1 MNKLIQNIYFLL
13 NASWI
18 ILSELFLYGLFKN
31 FDSFIDRITYK
42 LADINILYV
51 KMFQAFALNNCLIDD
66 KTNNKLLKFTDN
78 APWSKKDLDIETLFK
93 IEDDYNILFKD
104 GIEPINS
111 GMISL
116 VFKGYKR
123 TLLNNYNHDYDNNY
137 DKEIVIIKI
146 KRKNIEEN
154 LDNAIEKLLFFIYVL
169 SFIPIVNKYHIPQ
182 LINKNISIIRQQ
194 TNFHTEIKNMI
205 KIKHNCRHL
214 KYVKIPSVNSEVTEK
229 YPNVIFMEYIN
240 GMSINKVLEPDYE
253 AFAKQ
258 VLKFGIVTTLI
269 HGVSHGDLHSG
280 NVLFIK
286 DENDEKYKYK
296 VGILDFG
303 IIYEAPPDFKQS
315 LFDFASEMMT
325 APTEELAKKVLLNTG
340 LIEPLEVIQNLPK
353 IHYDN
358 IVKIISNILYETIHK
373 SKEANQLKIYHFLT
387 SFHSYM
393 SKNELLDLGL
403 KPSDHFVKTQL
414 ALAMSHGITLTLCKD
429 DYINLTDQVL
439 NELFH
444 TKFLNLTNSDSC

>member
-1 MNKLIQNIYFLL
+1 MNKTIQNIFFLL

-18 ILSELFLYGLFKN
+18 IFSELFLYGIFKN
-31 FDSFIDRITYK
+31 FDSFIDRLTHK
-42 LADINILYV
+42 LASINILYV
-51 KMFQAFALNNCLIDD
+51 KMFQAFALNNSLIDD

-78 APWSKKDLDIETLFK
+78 APWSSKDLDPETLFK
-93 IEDDYNILFKD
+93 LEDEYDILFKD
-104 GIEPINS
+104 GFEPINS

-123 TLLNNYNHDYDNNY
+123 KTD
-137 DKEIVIIKI
+137 EIVIIKI
-146 KRKNIEEN
+146 KRKNIEAN
-154 LDNAIEKLLFFIYVL
+154 LDDAIEKLLFFIYVM
-169 SFIPIVNKYHIPQ
+169 SFFPIVNKYNIPQ
-182 LINKNISIIRQQ
+182 TVKKNVGIIREQ
-194 TNFHTEIKNMI
+194 TNFHTEIENMA
-205 KIKHNCRHL
+205 KIKHNCRNL
-214 KYVKIPSVNSEVTEK
+214 KYVKIPTSNAEVTEK

-240 GMSINKVLEPDYE
+240 GMPINKVLKEDYE

-258 VLKFGIVTTLI
+258 VLKFGLVTTLI

-296 VGILDFG
+296 VGVLDFG
-303 IIYEAPPDFKQS
+303 IIYEANQEFKQS
-315 LFDFASEMMT
+315 LLEFASEMMT
-325 APTEELAKKVLLNTG
+325 SPTEELAKKVLNTG
-340 LIEPLEVIQNLPK
+340 LIEPLEIIQNLPK
-353 IHYDN
+353 VHYDN
-358 IVKIISNILYETIHK
+358 IIKIVSDILYETIHK

-387 SFHSYM
+387 TFHSYM
-393 SKNELLDLGL
+393 SKNELLELGL

-414 ALAMSHGITLTLCKD
+414 ALAMSHGVTLTLCKD

-444 TKFLNLTNSDSC
+444 TKLLNLNDINSCQ

>member
-1 MNKLIQNIYFLL
+1 MYKTIQNIFFLF

-18 ILSELFLYGLFKN
+18 ILFELFLYGLFKN
-31 FDSFIDRITYK
+31 FDSFVDRLTHK
-42 LADINILYV
+42 LASINILYV
-51 KMFQAFALNNCLIDD
+51 KMFQAFALNNALIDD

-78 APWSKKDLDIETLFK
+78 APWSPKDLDPDTLIK
-93 IEDDYNILFKD
+93 LEDEYDILFKD
-104 GIEPINS
+104 GFEPINS

-123 TLLNNYNHDYDNNY
+123 TG
-137 DKEIVIIKI
+137 EVVIIKI

-154 LDNAIEKLLFFIYVL
+154 LDDAIEKLLFFVYVL
-169 SFIPIVNKYHIPQ
+169 SFLPIVNKYHIPQ
-182 LINKNISIIRQQ
+182 SVKKNISIIRQQ
-194 TNFHTEIKNMI
+194 TNFYAEIQNMA
-205 KIKHNCRHL
+205 KIKFNCRNL
-214 KYVKIPSVNSEVTEK
+214 KYVKIPSANSEVTEK

-240 GMSINKVLEPDYE
+240 GIPINKVKSSDYE

-258 VLKFGIVTTLI
+258 VLKFGLVTTLI

-286 DENDEKYKYK
+286 DEDDEKYKYK
-296 VGILDFG
+296 VGVLDFG
-303 IIYEAPPDFKQS
+303 IIYEADTEFKQS
-315 LFDFASEMMT
+315 LLEFASEMMT
-325 APTEELAKKVLLNTG
+325 SPTEELAKKVLNTG

-358 IVKIISNILYETIHK
+358 IVKIVGDILHETIHK

-387 SFHSYM
+387 TFHSYM
-393 SKNELLDLGL
+393 SRNELLELGL

-414 ALAMSHGITLTLCKD
+414 ALAMSHGVTLTLCKD

-439 NELFH
+439 NDLFH
-444 TKFLNLTNSDSC
+444 TKILNLSSF

>member
-1 MNKLIQNIYFLL
+1 MNKLIQNICFLL

-18 ILSELFLYGLFKN
+18 ILSELFLFKVFNN
-31 FDSFIDRITYK
+31 FDSFIDRITHK
-42 LADINILYV
+42 LANINILYV

-66 KTNNKLLKFTDN
+66 KINNKLLKFTDN
-78 APWSKKDLDIETLFK
+78 APWSQKDLDIDTLFK
-93 IEDDYNILFKD
+93 IEDEYNILFKD

-116 VFKGYKR
+116 VFKGYK
-123 TLLNNYNHDYDNNY
+123 NNNINDYND
-137 DKEIVIIKI
+137 EIVIVKI

-154 LDNAIEKLLFFIYVL
+154 LEDAIEKLLFFIYVM
-169 SFIPIVNKYHIPQ
+169 SFFPIVNKYHIPQ
-182 LINKNISIIRQQ
+182 TVKKNISIIREQ
-194 TNFHTEIKNMI
+194 TNFNTEIKNMI
-205 KIKHNCRHL
+205 KIKHNCRNL
-214 KYVKIPSVNSEVTEK
+214 KYVKIPSVNAEVTQK

-240 GMSINKVLEPDYE
+240 GMTINKILESDYE
-253 AFAKQ
+253 EFAKQ
-258 VLKFGIVTTLI
+258 VLKFGIVTILL

-296 VGILDFG
+296 IGVLDFG
-303 IIYEAPPDFKQS
+303 IIYEANTEFKQS
-315 LFDFASEMMT
+315 LFEFASEMMT

-340 LIEPLEVIQNLPK
+340 LIEPLEIIQNLPK
-353 IHYDN
+353 VHYDN

-373 SKEANQLKIYHFLT
+373 SKDANQIKIYHFLKT
-387 SFHSYM
+387 FHSYM

-403 KPSDHFVKTQL
+403 KPSDNFVKTQL

-444 TKFLNLTNSDSC
+444 TKVLNLYDI

>member
-1 MNKLIQNIYFLL
+1 MNKTIQNIFFLL

-18 ILSELFLYGLFKN
+18 ILSELFLYGVFKN
-31 FDSFIDRITYK
+31 FDSFIDRITHK
-42 LADINILYV
+42 LAYINILYV

-78 APWSKKDLDIETLFK
+78 APWSSKDLDPCTLIK
-93 IEDDYNILFKD
+93 LEDEYNILFKD
-104 GIEPINS
+104 GFEPINS

-123 TLLNNYNHDYDNNY
+123 TPEN
-137 DKEIVIIKI
+137 EVVIIKI

-154 LDNAIEKLLFFIYVL
+154 LDDAIEKLLFFIYAI

-194 TNFHTEIKNMI
+194 TNFIIEIQNMA
-205 KIKHNCRHL
+205 KIKHNCRNL
-214 KYVKIPSVNSEVTEK
+214 KYVKIPSASAEVTEK
-229 YPNVIFMEYIN
+229 YPNVILMEYIN
-240 GMSINKVLEPDYE
+240 GMTINKIEESDYE

-258 VLKFGIVTTLI
+258 ILKFGLVTTLI
-269 HGVSHGDLHSG
+269 HGVSHGDLHCG

-286 DENDEKYKYK
+286 DDNDEKYKYK

-303 IIYEAPPDFKQS
+303 IIYEADQKFKQS
-315 LFDFASEMMT
+315 LLEFASEMLT
-325 APTEELAKKVLLNTG
+325 TSTEELAKKVLNTG
-340 LIEPLEVIQNLPK
+340 LIEPLEIIQNLPK
-353 IHYDN
+353 VHYDN
-358 IVKIISNILYETIHK
+358 IVKIISDILYETIHK
-373 SKEANQLKIYHFLT
+373 SKEANQLKVYHFLT

-393 SKNELLDLGL
+393 SKNELLELGL
-403 KPSDHFVKTQL
+403 KPSDHFIKTQL
-414 ALAMSHGITLTLCKD
+414 ALAMSHGVTLTLCKD

-439 NELFH
+439 SELFH
-444 TKFLNLTNSDSC
+444 TKILNLSNI

>member
-1 MNKLIQNIYFLL
+1 MIKTIQNLFFLL

-18 ILSELFLYGLFKN
+18 ILSELFLYGVFNN
-31 FDSFIDRITYK
+31 FDSFIDRITHK
-42 LADINILYV
+42 LASINILYV
-51 KMFQAFALNNCLIDD
+51 KIFQAFALNNALIDD

-78 APWSKKDLDIETLFK
+78 APWSYKDLDHDTLFK
-93 IEDDYNILFKD
+93 LEDEYNILFKD
-104 GIEPINS
+104 GLEPINS

-123 TLLNNYNHDYDNNY
+123 TPEN
-137 DKEIVIIKI
+137 EVVIIKI

-154 LDNAIEKLLFFIYVL
+154 LDDAIEKLLFFIYVM
-169 SFIPIVNKYHIPQ
+169 SFFPVVNKYHIPQ
-182 LINKNISIIRQQ
+182 TVKKNISIIRQQ
-194 TNFHTEIKNMI
+194 TNFSTEIQNMA
-205 KIKHNCRHL
+205 KIKYNCRNL
-214 KYVKIPSVNSEVTEK
+214 KYVKIPNANAAVTEK

-240 GMSINKVLEPDYE
+240 GMPINKVEKSDYE

-296 VGILDFG
+296 VGVLDFG
-303 IIYEAPPDFKQS
+303 IIYEADPEFKQN
-315 LFDFASEMMT
+315 LLEFASEMMT
-325 APTEELAKKVLLNTG
+325 SPTEELAIKVLNTG
-340 LIEPLEVIQNLPK
+340 LIEPLEIIQNLPK
-353 IHYDN
+353 LHYDN
-358 IVKIISNILYETIHK
+358 IVKIVSDILYETIHK

-387 SFHSYM
+387 TFHSYM
-393 SKNELLDLGL
+393 SKNELLELGL

-414 ALAMSHGITLTLCKD
+414 ALAMSHGVTLTLCKD

-439 NELFH
+439 NEIFH
-444 TKFLNLTNSDSC
+444 TKFLNLSNI